1 MSVIMKAQFL
11 LSRLWC
17 VTEEWKKLGL
27 IYQEACFL
35 VLFSKAPS
43 KARNIFFFIDLATS
57 ELLNHFA
64 SLRSTF
70 LS

>member
-11 LSRLWC
+11 LSRLRC
-17 VTEEWKKLGL
+17 VTEDWKKLGL

-43 KARNIFFFIDLATS
+43 KARNIFFFIDLATYIRTAKPLCQPS
-57 ELLNHFA
+57 FDIP
-64 SLRSTF
+64 
-70 LS
+70 